1 MRKQPERGGVSH
13 RPKGSALIQQKKR
26 YRSPRLAVYGELG
39 RIAMAKGGVKADGP
53 GKPATKV

>member
-1 MRKQPERGGVSH
+1 MRKQPERGGVSP
-13 RPKGSALIQQKKR
+13 RPQGPAPIQQTKR

-39 RIAMAKGGVKADGP
+39 RIAMAKGGVRADGP

>member
-1 MRKQPERGGVSH
+1 MRKQPERGSVSP
-13 RPKGSALIQQKKR
+13 RPKDPALIRPKKR

-39 RIAMAKGGVKADGP
+39 RIAMSKGGVRADGP